1 MGNKLT
7 VQKMID
13 WLLSVRNPNA
23 ELVIQQRW
31 GLGDKI
37 EDDYT
42 EYNSLLFDIY
52 VDDGTDYNEDDGYP
66 SEIVKDKVAIVMY
79 R

>member
-1 MGNKLT
+1 MENKLT

-31 GLGDKI
+31 GLGFK
-37 EDDYT
+37 DDEFT
-42 EYNSLLFDIY
+42 EYDSSLFDIY

>member
-1 MGNKLT
+1 MQKLT

-13 WLLSVRNPNA
+13 WLLSVKNPNV
-23 ELVIQQRW
+23 ELVIQQRYN
-31 GLGDKI
+31 I
-37 EDDYT
+37 DDYI
-42 EYNSLLFDIY
+42 EFDSQMYDIF

-66 SEIVKDKVAIVMY
+66 DDKVKNKVAIVIY

>member
-1 MGNKLT
+1 MEKLT

-23 ELVIQQRW
+23 ELVIHQRY
-31 GLGDKI
+31 DI
-37 EDDYT
+37 DECVEFDSQMY
-42 EYNSLLFDIY
+42 DIY
-52 VDDGTDYNEDDGYP
+52 VDDGTDYCEDDGFP
-66 SEIVKDKVAIVMY
+66 NENVKDKVAIVMY